1 MLGTIIGLAAAY
13 TAFATASRNLS
24 NAADDEIFE
33 IREDTSNK
41 RR

>member
-1 MLGTIIGLAAAY
+1 MLGTIIGLVAAY

-33 IREDTSNK
+33 IREDAANK
-41 RR
+41 GR

>member
-13 TAFATASRNLS
+13 ATFATASRNLS

-33 IREDTSNK
+33 IREDTSDK